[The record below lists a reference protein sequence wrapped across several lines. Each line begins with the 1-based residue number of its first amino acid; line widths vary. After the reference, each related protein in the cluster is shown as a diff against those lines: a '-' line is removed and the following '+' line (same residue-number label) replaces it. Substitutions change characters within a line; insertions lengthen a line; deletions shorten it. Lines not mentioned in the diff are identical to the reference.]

1 MDHVQIQFTIDG
13 RDSADGIIDA
23 LLAER
28 LVACGQT
35 VGPVVSRYW
44 WQGAV
49 QESEEWLVLLKT
61 RADLSVPVVDA
72 VLARHPYETPEVVV
86 LPVIGG
92 APGYLRWI
100 EEVTVQPSRGHRGG
114 PPARR

>member
-1 MDHVQIQFTIDG
+1 VDDPLMDHVQIQFSID
-13 RDSADGIIDA
+13 DPAAAEGIVAA

-44 WQGAV
+44 WQGTV
-49 QESEEWLVLLKT
+49 QQSEEWLVLLKT
-61 RADLSVPVVDA
+61 RADLGAAVIDA
-72 VLARHPYETPEVVV
+72 VVALHPYETPEVVV
-86 LPVIGG
+86 LPVSAG

-100 EEVTVQPSRGHRGG
+100 DEVTAADGQ
-114 PPARR
+114 